1 MTWNCQN
8 KILLAQ
14 PRKFNRKT
22 VGKKTYSFRALF
34 EGARAEDLDGIREV
48 WIYKSVIGTEE
59 ANCLDPEMSLDYC
72 PKVTTTAPPTTSPP
86 TTSPP
91 TSTAPQSTTPVRSTT
106 TPVQSS
112 TAPPTTPV
120 PSSTTPVKTTSTT
133 QASTTTTSDPVV
145 TTTSTPTGH
154 TCYNLDEGQYTF
166 KQTGMWKK
174 WEGSSPAVYVITHQI
189 IVPISWK
196 TSGWRIELRYPYPHH
211 AIKCWGDDY
220 CIPGTRPGCQKLC
233 VIYGPYS
240 TVVNSFGHPRKT

>member
-1 MTWNCQN
+1 MTWNCQK

-34 EGARAEDLDGIREV
+34 EGAKAEVVDEIKEV
-48 WIYKSVIGTEE
+48 WIFKSVIGTEE

-72 PKVTTTAPPTTSPP
+72 PDVTTTAPPTTSPA

-91 TSTAPQSTTPVRSTT
+91 TSTAPPSTTPVRSTT
-106 TPVQSS
+106 TPVQST
-112 TAPPTTPV
+112 TAPPTTPL
-120 PSSTTPVKTTSTT
+120 PSSTTPVKTTSSTD
-133 QASTTTTSDPVV
+133 ASTTSVVTTSNPVG

-154 TCYNLDEGQYTF
+154 TCYNLDDEQYKF

-189 IVPISWK
+189 VIPISWK
-196 TSGWRIELRYPYPHH
+196 TSGWRIELRYPYQHH

-220 CIPGTRPGCQKLC
+220 CIPGTRLGCLTIK
-233 VIYGPYS
+233 VI
-240 TVVNSFGHPRKT
+240 KKI